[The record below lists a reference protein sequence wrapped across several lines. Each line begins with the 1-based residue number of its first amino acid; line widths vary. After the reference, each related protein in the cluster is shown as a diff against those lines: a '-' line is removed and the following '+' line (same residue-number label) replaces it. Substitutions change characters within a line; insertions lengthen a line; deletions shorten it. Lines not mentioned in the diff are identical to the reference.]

1 MLIFKPTKK
10 PLTSDKIIISL
21 RMNIDKLE
29 QVDAIAGENDISR
42 NELIN
47 QCIEFAL
54 EHLEKNS
61 KEVKINK
68 K

>member
-10 PLTSDKIIISL
+10 PLTNDKIIISL

-54 EHLEKNS
+54 EHIEQNNKEEKT
-61 KEVKINK
+61 NK

>member
-1 MLIFKPTKK
+1 MLVFKPTKK
-10 PLTSDKIIISL
+10 PLTNDKIIISL
-21 RMNIDKLE
+21 HMNIDKLE
-29 QVDAIAGENDISR
+29 QVDAIAGESDISR

-54 EHLEKNS
+54 EHIEKNS
-61 KEVKINK
+61 KEEKTNK

>member
-1 MLIFKPTKK
+1 MLVFKPAKK
-10 PLTSDKIIISL
+10 PLTNDKIIISL

-29 QVDAIAGENDISR
+29 QIDTIAGESDISR

-47 QCIEFAL
+47 QCIRYAL
-54 EHLEKNS
+54 DNLKNQGKEKT
-61 KEVKINK
+61 NK

>member
-1 MLIFKPTKK
+1 MLMFKPTKK
-10 PLTSDKIIISL
+10 PLTNDKIIISL

-29 QVDAIAGENDISR
+29 QVDAIAGESDISR

-54 EHLEKNS
+54 EHLEKNQ
-61 KEVKINK
+61 KEKTNK

>member
-1 MLIFKPTKK
+1 MLVFKPAKK
-10 PLTSDKIIISL
+10 PLTNDKIIISL

-29 QVDAIAGENDISR
+29 QIDTIAGESDISR

-54 EHLEKNS
+54 EHIEQNNKEEKT
-61 KEVKINK
+61 NK

>member
-10 PLTSDKIIISL
+10 PLANDKIIISL

-29 QVDAIAGENDISR
+29 QVDAIAGESDISR

-61 KEVKINK
+61 KEEKTNK

>member
-10 PLTSDKIIISL
+10 PLTNDKIIISL

-29 QVDAIAGENDISR
+29 QVDAIAGESDISR

-61 KEVKINK
+61 KKEKTNK

>member
-1 MLIFKPTKK
+1 MSRGGILVKMFVPKK
-10 PLTSDKIIISL
+10 TEKEVISIRIDNKTLSKIDNLAADI
-21 RMNIDKLE
+21 
-29 QVDAIAGENDISR
+29 DISR

-54 EHLEKNS
+54 LNLDSNS
-61 KEVKINK
+61 IK

>member
-10 PLTSDKIIISL
+10 PLTNDKIIISL

-29 QVDAIAGENDISR
+29 QVDAIAGESDISR

-54 EHLEKNS
+54 EHLEQNS
-61 KEVKINK
+61 KKAKTDK

>member
-1 MLIFKPTKK
+1 MLTFKPTKK
-10 PLTSDKIIISL
+10 PLTNDKIIISL

-29 QVDAIAGENDISR
+29 QVDAIAGESDISR

-54 EHLEKNS
+54 EHIEKNS
-61 KEVKINK
+61 KEEKTNK

>member
-10 PLTSDKIIISL
+10 PLTNDKIIISL

-29 QVDAIAGENDISR
+29 QVDAIAGESDISR

-54 EHLEKNS
+54 EHIEKNS
-61 KEVKINK
+61 KEEKTNK

>member
-10 PLTSDKIIISL
+10 PLTNDKIIISL

-61 KEVKINK
+61 KEEKSNK

>member
-10 PLTSDKIIISL
+10 PLTNDKIIISL

-61 KEVKINK
+61 KEEK
-68 K
+68 KKK

>member
-10 PLTSDKIIISL
+10 PLTNDKIIISL

-29 QVDAIAGENDISR
+29 QVDAIAGESDISR

-54 EHLEKNS
+54 EHLEKNQEE
-61 KEVKINK
+61 KTNK

>member
-10 PLTSDKIIISL
+10 PLTNDKIIISL

>member
-10 PLTSDKIIISL
+10 PLTNDKIIISL

-54 EHLEKNS
+54 EHLENNS
-61 KEVKINK
+61 KEEKTNK

>member
-10 PLTSDKIIISL
+10 PLTNDKIIISL

-29 QVDAIAGENDISR
+29 QVDAIAGESDISR

-47 QCIEFAL
+47 QYIEFAL
-54 EHLEKNS
+54 EHLEKNQ
-61 KEVKINK
+61 KEKTNK

>member
-10 PLTSDKIIISL
+10 PLTNDKIIISL

-29 QVDAIAGENDISR
+29 QVDAIAGESDISR

-54 EHLEKNS
+54 EHIEKNS
-61 KEVKINK
+61 KDEKANK

>member
-1 MLIFKPTKK
+1 MLVFKPTKK
-10 PLTSDKIIISL
+10 PLTNDKIIISL

-29 QVDAIAGENDISR
+29 QVDAIAGESDISR

-54 EHLEKNS
+54 EHIEKNS
-61 KEVKINK
+61 KEEKTNK

>member
-10 PLTSDKIIISL
+10 PLTNDKIIISL

-29 QVDAIAGENDISR
+29 QVDAIAGESDISR

-54 EHLEKNS
+54 EHLEKNQ
-61 KEVKINK
+61 KEKTNK

>member
-1 MLIFKPTKK
+1 MFVPKK
-10 PLTSDKIIISL
+10 TEKEVISIRIDNNILSKIDNL
-21 RMNIDKLE
+21 A
-29 QVDAIAGENDISR
+29 VDIDISR

-54 EHLEKNS
+54 LNLDYDS
-61 KEVKINK
+61 IK

>member
-10 PLTSDKIIISL
+10 PLTNDKIIISL

-54 EHLEKNS
+54 EHLETNS
-61 KEVKINK
+61 KEEKNNK

>member
-10 PLTSDKIIISL
+10 PLTNDKIIISL

-29 QVDAIAGENDISR
+29 QVDAIAGESDISR

-61 KEVKINK
+61 KEEKTNK